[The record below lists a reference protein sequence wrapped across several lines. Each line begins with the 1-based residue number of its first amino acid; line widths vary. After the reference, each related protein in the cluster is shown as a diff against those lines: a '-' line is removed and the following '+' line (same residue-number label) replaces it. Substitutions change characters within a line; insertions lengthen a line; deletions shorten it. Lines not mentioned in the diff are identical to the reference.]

1 MKEKYGNEATTQKE
15 ESRTTGTS
23 SGSVGVIASE
33 KEIKSDP
40 PKPFSFSLPESAQ
53 KPATATIL
61 PPSAPLPVAPAP
73 AAVSSTSLPSSAFS
87 FSFKPLESSKKASEP
102 APVPVPAFATTPT
115 TSNGFSFSF
124 PSFPSTTTP
133 STTAA
138 SSNFSFPTSFGNNA
152 EKKDTTSSSAFSFAT
167 TLPQTQVAADDGEGG
182 GGDDDEGEPIL
193 PPEKILKNENDT
205 DDILLEVPCKLFG
218 FNLQEKEWKDSGKG
232 SFRVTKDVN
241 SGKRRMIVRN
251 TMGKI
256 TFNAAFY
263 KDMKIDQVKG
273 GIKFFAVVADATDD
287 KKTELKNFMIKL
299 KDFDISRVKS
309 FLESIIKEL

>member
-1 MKEKYGNEATTQKE
+1 M
-15 ESRTTGTS
+15 
-23 SGSVGVIASE
+23 
-33 KEIKSDP
+33 
-40 PKPFSFSLPESAQ
+40 
-53 KPATATIL
+53 
-61 PPSAPLPVAPAP
+61 
-73 AAVSSTSLPSSAFS
+73 
-87 FSFKPLESSKKASEP
+87 
-102 APVPVPAFATTPT
+102 
-115 TSNGFSFSF
+115 
-124 PSFPSTTTP
+124 
-133 STTAA
+133 
-138 SSNFSFPTSFGNNA
+138 
-152 EKKDTTSSSAFSFAT
+152 
-167 TLPQTQVAADDGEGG
+167 AADDGEGG